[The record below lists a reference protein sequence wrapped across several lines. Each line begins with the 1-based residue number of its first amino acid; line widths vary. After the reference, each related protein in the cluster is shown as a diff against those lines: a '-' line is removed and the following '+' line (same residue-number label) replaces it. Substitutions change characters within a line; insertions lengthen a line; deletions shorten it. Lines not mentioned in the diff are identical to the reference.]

1 MLPVFLESSVAVT
14 KLRQYESSVT
24 ALPNIWEEKVLEV
37 ACVCSPDISVWN
49 FLRDI
54 FVPVQSTEPVRS

>member
-1 MLPVFLESSVAVT
+1 MHSVSPVAVT
-14 KLRQYESSVT
+14 KLRQYEASFT

-49 FLRDI
+49 CLRDS
-54 FVPVQSTEPVRS
+54 FVPDQNTEPVRS